1 MGRSV
6 LPPVI
11 WVARP
16 PARLRAMLVFA
27 IVRVGAHVLPLPAS
41 ASLSLAVRGRT
52 ETLIWDVRQ
61 GMEEA
66 ATGDA
71 TAGVIHHALHTWDS
85 DLEHVGS
92 RASNPPE
99 KR

>member
-1 MGRSV
+1 
-6 LPPVI
+6 
-11 WVARP
+11 
-16 PARLRAMLVFA
+16 MLVFA
-27 IVRVGAHVLPLPAS
+27 IVRVGANVLSLPTT

-66 ATGDA
+66 ATGNA
-71 TAGVIHHALHTWDS
+71 TAGVIHHALHTWGS

-92 RASNPPE
+92 RASNRPE
-99 KR
+99 KQR

>member
-6 LPPVI
+6 QPPVI
-11 WVARP
+11 RMAGA
-16 PARLRAMLVFA
+16 PACLCAMLVFA
-27 IVRVGAHVLPLPAS
+27 IVRVGAHVLALPAP

-52 ETLIWDVRQ
+52 VALIWDVGQ

-71 TAGVIHHALHTWDS
+71 TAGVIHHALHMWDS
-85 DLEHVGS
+85 DLGHVGS